1 MGDCHPA
8 GCHPAGYRHQ
18 AILMADQLRLF
29 EVSLEDA
36 LAQTREIM
44 SAAKAKY
51 QPSRTFLLFSGGNDS
66 LVLLDALAG
75 QYDEI
80 VHINTGIGIPETTDF
95 ARRTAAGYRVPFTEM
110 TPPDSYEHL
119 VLNNW
124 GGMPGPGAHYLTY
137 QRLKER
143 CVMALLRHH
152 RTFRGERFM
161 LLTGVRQAESVRRMG
176 YKDPVNRTGGQ
187 VWVNPLL
194 FWSHANMAEYR
205 SAMSLPVNEVAVH
218 LHMSGE
224 CLCGAMASQGPARE
238 ERELIRFFY
247 PDFDNRLTALE
258 QECRNKGLRWCEW
271 GMARGKEPKP
281 AGQLCQSCEFRQLSL
296 MDMT

>member
-1 MGDCHPA
+1 MGNCDSAGGHPA
-8 GCHPAGYRHQ
+8 GSGNQ
-18 AILMADQLRLF
+18 ALVMTEQLRLF
-29 EVSLEDA
+29 DVPLQDA
-36 LAQTREIM
+36 LAQTRGIM

-66 LVLLDALAG
+66 LVLLDVLAG

-80 VHINTGIGIPETTDF
+80 VHINTGIGIPETTAF
-95 ARRTAAGYRVPFTEM
+95 AARTASAYREPFTELS
-110 TPPDSYEHL
+110 PPDSYEHL

-124 GGMPGPGAHYLTY
+124 DGLPGPGAHYLTY

-143 CVMALLRHH
+143 CVMELLRRH

-176 YKDPVNRTGGQ
+176 YKDPVNRNGGQ

-194 FWSHANMAEYR
+194 FWSNANMAEYR
-205 SAMSLPVNEVAVH
+205 SAQSLPVNEVSVH

-224 CLCGAMASQGPARE
+224 CLCGAMASQGPAQE

-247 PDFDNRLTALE
+247 PDFDNRLSAIE
-258 QECRNKGLRWCEW
+258 KECRDRGLRWCQW

-281 AGQLCQSCEFRQLSL
+281 AGELCQSCEYRQLSL
-296 MDMT
+296 LEQV